1 MPHMHEPK
9 EHDAKWNKPDKNNKY
24 CLIPLKWSTQG
35 GQIQRQGMRR
45 KEWEVNGY
53 RISDICCLA
62 PKLCPTFFEPMGY
75 STPGFPVLHYLPEF
89 VQIHVHW
96 ICWEHASI
104 SSSVI
109 PFFSCLQSFLA
120 SGCFPMGQ
128 LFASGGLSIGVSAS
142 ASVPPMNTQDW

>member
-75 STPGFPVLHYLPEF
+75 STPGFPVLYFLCLLKF
-89 VQIHVHW
+89 M
-96 ICWEHASI
+96 SI
-104 SSSVI
+104 ELAMLSNHLI
-109 PFFSCLQSFLA
+109 LCHPPFPFAFNLSQHQGLFQWVGPSHQGAKVLKHQHQSFQWI
-120 SGCFPMGQ
+120 FRID
-128 LFASGGLSIGVSAS
+128 FF
-142 ASVPPMNTQDW
+142 